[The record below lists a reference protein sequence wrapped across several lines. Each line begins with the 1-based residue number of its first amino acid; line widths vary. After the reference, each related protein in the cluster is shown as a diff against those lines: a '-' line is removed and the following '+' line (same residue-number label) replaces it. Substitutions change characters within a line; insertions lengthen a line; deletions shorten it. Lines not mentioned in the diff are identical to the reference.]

1 MNYIIS
7 VNWRLC
13 KLKPQETSA
22 ISSLQKKLIYYILYR
37 KCIVC
42 KLLQYIKHFLWKR
55 FPLLSQVNQGH
66 SSESL
71 NPKLGENL
79 EKSRILTSQ
88 LTEQVLLPSG
98 DHRLSNNMKKSGLP
112 QEDHT
117 IENEDFCAVC
127 LNGGE
132 LLCCDYCPKVF
143 HLSCHVPALLSF
155 PVWV

>member
-1 MNYIIS
+1 ICDKEVKIPYVRLERLKICTSESGELPIFKLQPQKSTHDGTFLLIIECGTQS
-7 VNWRLC
+7 
-13 KLKPQETSA
+13 SSMA
-22 ISSLQKKLIYYILYR
+22 IK
-37 KCIVC
+37 
-42 KLLQYIKHFLWKR
+42 
-55 FPLLSQVNQGH
+55 VNQGH

-98 DHRLSNNMKKSGLP
+98 DHRLSNNNMKKSGLP
-112 QEDHT
+112 QEDHP

-132 LLCCDYCPKVF
+132 LLCCDYCP
-143 HLSCHVPALLSF
+143 
-155 PVWV
+155 